1 MKLYLDPSRRAEAI
15 EAGWLAYAERVPGME
30 SAYRAMCEGWR
41 VIAVVADRVIGALF
55 ARDGVIHLGIVP
67 EWRGR
72 WASRRLIREMLAYGR
87 TTTIQDFEPQCAE
100 FVGRIG
106 FVKTEGSAYVVRG

>member
-1 MKLYLDPSRRAEAI
+1 MIYLDPSRREEAI
-15 EAGWLAYAERVPGME
+15 QAGWLAYAERVPGME
-30 SAYRAMCEGWR
+30 SAYLAWCEGWR

-72 WASRRLIREMLAYGR
+72 WASRRLIREMLSFGKS
-87 TTTIQDFEPQCAE
+87 TTIEDFEPQCAA

-106 FVKTEGSAYVVRG
+106 FVKTEGGAYVHRR